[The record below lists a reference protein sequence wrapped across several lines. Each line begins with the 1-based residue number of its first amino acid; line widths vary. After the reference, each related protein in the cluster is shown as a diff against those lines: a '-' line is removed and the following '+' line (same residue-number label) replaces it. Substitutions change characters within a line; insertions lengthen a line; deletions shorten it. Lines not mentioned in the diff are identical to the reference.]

1 MKNYATAYKNS
12 KSVVNEARAIDIDK
26 EHRVILEAVKRE
38 FGVSNF
44 NELSDDDRAMYK
56 SLILEYWTPT
66 GGMTENGRKF
76 LNESRIVLS
85 PESTDDIIKRY
96 FQREVKNDATN
107 YMYGVLSGNTN
118 GQSVANLKAGIEEQI
133 GRRLPSK
140 TVKEWLYE
148 ILYKHLQSRVK
159 SLKF

>member
-1 MKNYATAYKNS
+1 
-12 KSVVNEARAIDIDK
+12 
-26 EHRVILEAVKRE
+26 
-38 FGVSNF
+38 
-44 NELSDDDRAMYK
+44 
-56 SLILEYWTPT
+56 
-66 GGMTENGRKF
+66 MTENGRKF

-85 PESTDDIIKRY
+85 PESTDDVIKRY